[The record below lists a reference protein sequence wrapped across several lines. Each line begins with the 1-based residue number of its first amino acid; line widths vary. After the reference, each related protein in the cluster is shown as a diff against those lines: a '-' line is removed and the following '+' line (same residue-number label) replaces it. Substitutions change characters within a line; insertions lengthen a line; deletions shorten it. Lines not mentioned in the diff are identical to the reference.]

1 MNRRRTRRM
10 RNQKEP
16 ELDITAFMN
25 LMVILVPFLLITA
38 SFSRFAILQLNLP
51 AAASASTVDLPK
63 GLQLE
68 IIIHPKYLVVADRS
82 TGPIQQIDKKEG
94 GYDFESLSQLLQ
106 QIKTRYPDKTKA
118 TILLQ
123 PETPYDSLVQVY
135 DVTRQ
140 VNATIDGQ
148 LVAMALFPEIS
159 IGDAPLSRP

>member
-1 MNRRRTRRM
+1 MNRRRSRRM
-10 RNQKEP
+10 RNKP
-16 ELDITAFMN
+16 DTELDITAFMN

-51 AAASASTVDLPK
+51 AAASASAIDLPK

-68 IIIHPKYLVVADRS
+68 IIIHPNYLVVADRS
-82 TGPIQQIDKKEG
+82 TGPLQQIAKGEA

-106 QIKTRYPDKTKA
+106 QIKTRYPDKSKA

-135 DVTRQ
+135 DATRQ
-140 VNATIDGQ
+140 VNVAVDGQ
-148 LVAMALFPEIS
+148 PVAMALFPDIS
-159 IGDAPLSRP
+159 IGDAPLQQP